1 MRDLEGDL
9 SLLQRVVDFLPIEQL
24 EKSHTVKAVSRAWR
38 TAARRALTRG
48 RWKPLRTLDDGLK
61 LICPGHASRVDPEAR
76 RASKGA
82 AQEAW
87 ALYPGEVLLLLLD
100 CKASYFFSF
109 VFNRDA
115 CAFLSLVVEPTKQGF
130 DSIVAAFEKALQLKR
145 RNYSDAILC
154 LIGEWMRQAMPGSLP
169 DDTMPRSMRLERE
182 RLASPEWLGDALGRW
197 ADPALAAKVVDVLIN
212 DYHHNWH
219 PRYDDLARSMSA
231 NWTDSGKRARFVAR
245 FVERQAQEDA
255 DIATADAEAPPI
267 ADDGMYN
274 HL

>member
-9 SLLQRVVDFLPIEQL
+9 SILQRVAEFLPIEQL
-24 EKSHTVKAVSRAWR
+24 YKEKSHTVKAISRAWK

-48 RWKPLRTLDDGLK
+48 RWKPLRTLEDRGK
-61 LICPGHASRVDPEAR
+61 LWLTAPESFRLNDPERWGSSIRDAR
-76 RASKGA
+76 
-82 AQEAW
+82 EAW
-87 ALYPGEVLLLLLD
+87 ALYPGEALLLILNWNHHVARDYLL
-100 CKASYFFSF
+100 
-109 VFNRDA
+109 
-115 CAFLSLVVEPTKQGF
+115 LVNEPNKQGF
-130 DSIVAAFEKALQLKR
+130 GSIVAAFEKSLQLKR

-154 LIGEWMRQAMPGSLP
+154 LLGEWMRQAMPGSLP